1 MAGSFHVG
9 YRRQPVLASASRT
22 ATTTSTDKTCP
33 GNWLRIRTRITV
45 VPGTAPSNVTKVQRK
60 NPDGTYTDVLAGAAM
75 VAVGEQVLEI
85 GPGLATTANVS
96 ANALIGGPF
105 RVVVTAGNANAA
117 TYNVTMESF

>member
-1 MAGSFHVG
+1 
-9 YRRQPVLASASRT
+9 
-22 ATTTSTDKTCP
+22 
-33 GNWLRIRTRITV
+33 V

-60 NPDGTYTDVLAGAAM
+60 NPDGTYTDVLAGVAM
-75 VAVGEQVLEI
+75 TAVGEQVIEV

-117 TYNVTMESF
+117 TYNVTYETF